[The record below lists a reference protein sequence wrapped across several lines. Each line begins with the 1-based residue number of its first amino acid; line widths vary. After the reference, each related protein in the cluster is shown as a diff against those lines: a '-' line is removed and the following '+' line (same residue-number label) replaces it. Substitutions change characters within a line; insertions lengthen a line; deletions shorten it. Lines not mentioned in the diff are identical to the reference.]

1 MAAPLSDE
9 LISRHMPSSA
19 WGEVMPGLF
28 VGNLT
33 SEAKLRDLA
42 NSSDHRQ
49 QSNIKVIVTV
59 ISVLSNANLVRF
71 ASDAIE
77 KQWRGLADAG
87 DDGPELEIRHVTIPL
102 KDVAESDLLA
112 VLPNA
117 LAAIDSARC
126 DMADNCNSRR
136 ICLVH
141 CARGASRSVSL
152 VIAYL
157 LSRHPDRFKTVDE
170 ALAHVRTVRPQA
182 QPNIGFALSLR
193 QFERQLQRDT

>member
-1 MAAPLSDE
+1 
-9 LISRHMPSSA
+9 MPSSA

-33 SEAKLRDLA
+33 AVAKLRDLA
-42 NSSDHRQ
+42 KCDGGQ
-49 QSNIKVIVTV
+49 PSNIAVIVTV

-77 KQWRGLADAG
+77 KQRRGLADTG
-87 DDGPELEIRHVTIPL
+87 DNGPELEIRHVTIPL
-102 KDVAESDLLA
+102 KDVVESDLLS
-112 VLPNA
+112 VLPDA
-117 LAAIDSARC
+117 LAAIDSAGC

-141 CARGASRSVSL
+141 CARGASRSVSV

-157 LSRHPDRFKTVDE
+157 LSRHPDRFKTVDD
-170 ALAHVRTVRPQA
+170 ALALVRTVRPQA
-182 QPNIGFALSLR
+182 QPNIGFVLSLR
-193 QFERQLQRDT
+193 QFEKQLERNA

>member
-1 MAAPLSDE
+1 M
-9 LISRHMPSSA
+9 
-19 WGEVMPGLF
+19 
-28 VGNLT
+28 GNLT
-33 SEAKLRDLA
+33 AVVKLRDLA
-42 NSSDHRQ
+42 SSSDGGHQ
-49 QSNIKVIVTV
+49 LNIKVIVTV

-77 KQWRGLADAG
+77 KQRGLADAG

-112 VLPNA
+112 VLPDA
-117 LAAIDSARC
+117 LAAIDSALGC
-126 DMADNCNSRR
+126 DVADNCNSRR

-141 CARGASRSVSL
+141 CARGASRSVSV

-157 LSRHPDRFKTVDE
+157 LSRHPDRFKTVDD
-170 ALAHVRTVRPQA
+170 ALALVRTVRPQA
-182 QPNIGFALSLR
+182 EPNIGFALSLR